1 MDAVTYSEN
10 KVIEFINQQVVPL
23 RLAFDSQ
30 QLAADFKIKWTPVLV
45 ILDQEGS
52 AHQQTLGFFPSE
64 ELIPSMMLGIAK
76 VHFDHDQYDNA
87 LATLHTLQADY
98 PKSAAIPEAIYLE
111 GVSRYKQGHEP
122 QTLKEAYEQLQA
134 DFPTNEWTQR
144 AYPYRLL

>member
-1 MDAVTYSEN
+1 MDAVTYPEN
-10 KVIEFINQQVVPL
+10 KVIEFVNQHVVPL
-23 RLAFDSQ
+23 RVAFDSQ
-30 QLAADFKIKWTPVLV
+30 PLAADFKVKWTPVLAV
-45 ILDQEGS
+45 LDQEGS

-76 VHFDHDQYDNA
+76 IHFDHDQYDNT
-87 LATLHTLQADY
+87 LATLHMLQADY

-122 QTLKEAYEQLQA
+122 KTLKEAYEQLQA

>member
-1 MDAVTYSEN
+1 MDAVTYPEN
-10 KVIEFINQQVVPL
+10 NVIDFINKHVVPL
-23 RLAFDSQ
+23 RVAFDSQ
-30 QLAADFKIKWTPVLV
+30 PLATDFKVRWTPALV

-52 AHQQTLGFFPSE
+52 AHQQTLGFFAPE

-76 VHFDHDQYDNA
+76 VHFDYDQYDNA

-98 PKSAAIPEAIYLE
+98 PKSASIPEAIYLE
-111 GVSRYKQGHEP
+111 GVSRYKHGNEP
-122 QTLKEAYEQLQA
+122 QTLKEAYEQLRA

>member
-1 MDAVTYSEN
+1 MDAVTYPEN

-23 RLAFDSQ
+23 RVAFDSQ
-30 QLAADFKIKWTPVLV
+30 PLAADFKIKWTPVLV

-52 AHQQTLGFFPSE
+52 AHQQTLGFFPPE